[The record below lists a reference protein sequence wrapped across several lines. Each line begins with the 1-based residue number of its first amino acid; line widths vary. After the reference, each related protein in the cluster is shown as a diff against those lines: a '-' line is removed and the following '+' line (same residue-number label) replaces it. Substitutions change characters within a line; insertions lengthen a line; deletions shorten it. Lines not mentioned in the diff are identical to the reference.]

1 MKLPVGTLAIGSW
14 PRKRTSAKVPLSA
27 MNTSAALAKK
37 TGQETVIDRWYRSV
51 QNPLFNPRVM
61 ISRLP
66 ILTMLDQGFFEIRR
80 NGCIDLLPARSND
93 LWTDLVTAS
102 RLHICRCAIG
112 GGIGSPS
119 CRDHRWSRNVRKSD
133 GHHVIVDCEMAA
145 HNFANFRLDHSD
157 ELMGGKPNF

>member
-1 MKLPVGTLAIGSW
+1 MK
-14 PRKRTSAKVPLSA
+14 
-27 MNTSAALAKK
+27 TSAALAKK

-102 RLHICRCAIG
+102 RLHIFRCAIG
-112 GGIGSPS
+112 GCMGSPS
-119 CRDHRWSRNVRKSD
+119 CRARARSPTRVRT
-133 GHHVIVDCEMAA
+133 
-145 HNFANFRLDHSD
+145 
-157 ELMGGKPNF
+157 GGVP